1 MIVNDEYKIHVC
13 GRKRS
18 WPNFRYFTRTC
29 REGLSKTVK
38 SLVRIVG
45 LEVATGTH
53 SFPNMKL
60 RNPR

>member
-1 MIVNDEYKIHVC
+1 MMNIKYVYVARSGRGRISGIVPELA
-13 GRKRS
+13 G
-18 WPNFRYFTRTC
+18 

-38 SLVRIVG
+38 SLVRIAG
-45 LEVATGTH
+45 LEIAPGTR